1 MATESTP
8 NKITT
13 QVSVVSKT
21 INTTEYNQILK
32 SKKNKNDERIKFC
45 ILAIYHSGPDIHE
58 IKRSKLID
66 GFTLC
71 PNWELSID
79 LKLLPPVDN
88 QSIWRN
94 ILRIRKPGPQS
105 SNSLDEKIAIGE
117 RLTPFLEFKRI
128 SFVHLH
134 SQFLFIYVLL
144 QRKML

>member
-1 MATESTP
+1 MMRGSNFA
-8 NKITT
+8 
-13 QVSVVSKT
+13 
-21 INTTEYNQILK
+21 
-32 SKKNKNDERIKFC
+32 F
-45 ILAIYHSGPDIHE
+45 LAIYNSGQDIHE

-88 QSIWRN
+88 QSFWRN

-144 QRKML
+144 QRKMLWRFKKRRYQAFGIFMMLVPTGSVWD